1 MKIEKEGKRE
11 NENERPTTQTPAG
24 CHARPLLSI
33 FCEVARQERETQES
47 SVTFRGPT
55 LRIPHKKRV
64 EWPAEC
70 ARNRAAI
77 AKHFIEKSNI
87 LGLKM

>member
-11 NENERPTTQTPAG
+11 NENERPNPG

-33 FCEVARQERETQES
+33 FCEVARQERENQES
-47 SVTFRGPT
+47 SVTFCGLT

-70 ARNRAAI
+70 ARNRQRFSL
-77 AKHFIEKSNI
+77 KEK
-87 LGLKM
+87 